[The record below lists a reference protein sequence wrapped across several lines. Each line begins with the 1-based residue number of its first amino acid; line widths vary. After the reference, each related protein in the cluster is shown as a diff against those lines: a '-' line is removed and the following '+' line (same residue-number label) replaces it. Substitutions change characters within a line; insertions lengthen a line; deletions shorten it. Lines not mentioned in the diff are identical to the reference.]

1 MAERPH
7 DVTDLYLAPVVLEA
21 ESRLE
26 QLGTLS
32 PDEFGFQVTLETN
45 IEPGNAAERR
55 TAFLETMRRRVELHG
70 WELSLRRPR
79 DRARPAGERPGVRRR
94 LTDRRLRVPPQP
106 RASRRSLC

>member
-70 WELSLRRPR
+70 WELSLHERGLAISHD
-79 DRARPAGERPGVRRR
+79 DRVIVLGLPANVRVYVA
-94 LTDRRLRVPPQP
+94 D
-106 RASRRSLC
+106 